1 MDRGASW
8 ATVHRVTRVGYNL
21 ATKQQQQI
29 LFPITGVSVTIQT
42 SRYKH
47 VENFHQNSSNLKL
60 ISHVI

>member
-47 VENFHQNSSNLKL
+47 VENFHQ
-60 ISHVI
+60 I